1 MAKPTM
7 PNQHPGATDTKRRL
21 LHRSFVAA
29 MAIVTLSALLAVA
42 ERPTAHADPRP
53 NIVVIEIDD
62 MRADE
67 LQYLPKT
74 MALLPGAHFTN
85 SVVSASLCCPSRATF
100 LTGQYAINHKVT
112 DNSMGAHLNTSHTI
126 AAQLHASGYTTSM
139 IGKYLNGYGCAK
151 QMPQG
156 WDNWQALCSNI
167 YGMYKYSIMDNG
179 FQTYYGTNP
188 EDYQTDVLASRASTT
203 IENAAT
209 SGNPFF
215 MWITPTAPHGGT
227 GKRVAPKYATTF
239 SKWKLPP
246 KASFNEANV
255 TDKPAWLQQ
264 LKPITVSQR
273 SSITKAEAVRLG
285 MLQSVDD
292 LVEKTVNTLRDNNLL
307 GNTNII
313 FTSDNG
319 FMHGEHR
326 IKSGKE
332 VAYAESVD
340 VPLIIS
346 GPGIQSESISAMAV
360 NADLA
365 PTIAGLAGVALSW
378 AVDGRSLLPALGALD
393 PWPQRAVLHS
403 IIGDF
408 TTDGGGIGKHPSGIG
423 VTSEKFAYFEYSTG
437 ERELYDHTTDPLE
450 LSNQAGQPNYFAIEN
465 SMQEALALLKVCAG
479 TSCQIDVTNIAPNAV
494 ASVQC
499 DAYFTCQFDGSM
511 SSDADGVLASWAW
524 DFGDGY
530 SSSEV
535 SPIHTFETG
544 GIQTVTFSVED
555 ELGASASRSL
565 IILSSANSAPVAVGA
580 FDCVDLT
587 CTFTSDASTDADGYL
602 SSFRWTFGDGKS
614 ANLASASHAYT
625 TAGTYNVALTVAD
638 NRRATDKWIGSITVT
653 LPNAAPVATMTATC
667 VDLLCSFDGTLSTD
681 SDGTIDSWS
690 WDFGDGII
698 SSGVLAE
705 HLYDQPGVY
714 AASLIVYDNLGAP
727 SLIPALLEITVQYP
741 PIPTS

>member
-1 MAKPTM
+1 M
-7 PNQHPGATDTKRRL
+7 R
-21 LHRSFVAA
+21 RSFVAA
-29 MAIVTLSALLAVA
+29 MAVVTLSALLAVG

-100 LTGQYAINHKVT
+100 LSGQYAMNHKVT
-112 DNSMGAHLNTSHTI
+112 VNSMGAHFNTSHTI
-126 AAQLHASGYTTSM
+126 AAQLHASGYNTTM

-151 QMPQG
+151 QTPQG

-179 FQTYYGTNP
+179 NQTYYGTNP

-203 IENAAT
+203 IENAAS

-215 MWITPTAPHGGT
+215 MWVTPTAPHGGT

-239 SKWKLPP
+239 KTWKLPS
-246 KASFNEANV
+246 KASFSEANV
-255 TDKPAWLQQ
+255 TDKPAWVQQ

-292 LVEKTVNTLRDNNLL
+292 LVEKTVNTLQAKNLMDN
-307 GNTNII
+307 TII
-313 FTSDNG
+313 VFTSDNG
-319 FMHGEHR
+319 FMRGEHR

-332 VAYAESVD
+332 VSYAESVD

-346 GPGIQSESISAMAV
+346 GPGIQPGYISAMAV

-365 PTIAGLAGVALSW
+365 PTIADFAGVTLPW
-378 AVDGRSLLPALGALD
+378 TVDGRSLVPALGALD
-393 PWPQRAVLHS
+393 PWPKRAVLHS

-408 TTDGGGIGKHPSGIG
+408 TNDGGGIGKHPSGTG
-423 VTSEKFAYFEYSTG
+423 VTTERFAYFEYSTG
-437 ERELYDHTTDPLE
+437 EHELYDHTLDPLE
-450 LSNQAGQPNYFAIEN
+450 LNNQAGQPSSSAIEN
-465 SMQEALALLKVCAG
+465 SMQEALALLAVCAG
-479 TSCQIDVTNIAPNAV
+479 ASCQVDVGNVSPTAV

-499 DAYFTCQFDGSM
+499 DAYFTCQFDGSK
-511 SSDADGVLASWAW
+511 SVDADGAIASWAW
-524 DFGDGY
+524 DFGDGV
-530 SSSEV
+530 SSSEI
-535 SPIHTFETG
+535 SPLHTFETG
-544 GIQTVTFSVED
+544 GVQTITLSVED
-555 ELGASASRSL
+555 DLGAAASRSL
-565 IILSSANSAPVAVGA
+565 IILSSANSIPVAVGA

-587 CTFTSDASTDADGYL
+587 CSFSSDASTDADGYL
-602 SSFRWTFGDGKS
+602 TSFRWTFGDGKS
-614 ANLASASHAYT
+614 ANLASASHAYPS
-625 TAGTYNVALTVAD
+625 AGTFNVALTVTD
-638 NRRATDKWIGSITVT
+638 NRRGTDKWIGSITVT
-653 LPNAAPVATMTATC
+653 LPNAPPIATMSVSC

-681 SDGTIDSWS
+681 PDGVVSQWS
-690 WDFGDGII
+690 WDFGDGIT
-698 SSGVLAE
+698 SSGDLVE
-705 HLYDQPGVY
+705 HLYPGPGVY
-714 AASLIVYDNLGAP
+714 AATLIVYDDLGVP
-727 SLIPALLEITVQYP
+727 SLVPGMIEVSVPYSPAPASL
-741 PIPTS
+741 